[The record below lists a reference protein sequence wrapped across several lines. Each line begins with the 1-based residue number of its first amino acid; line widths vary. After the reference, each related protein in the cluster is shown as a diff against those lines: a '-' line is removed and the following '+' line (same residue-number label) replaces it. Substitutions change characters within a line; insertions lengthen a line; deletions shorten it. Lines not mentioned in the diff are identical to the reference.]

1 VQKNYNYKIISNR
14 GTQNVNEK
22 TPANTIEEDEID
34 LKELFKTLM
43 ANKKTIAIITTLV
56 TLLAVAY
63 VVLKTPIYEVAAIV
77 EIGSYKDQNNDDK
90 LLDDAN
96 KLAQEL
102 NVLYID
108 IYENE
113 KDREFWIEN
122 INALKKQKNF
132 IKLSARAFNNQD
144 AVGEVQR
151 VVDFIQEKHKKY
163 IDDVVNEKNLEL
175 SALQNKIDSLNNNT
189 LVGINEDIKYTREIA
204 IPSLEK
210 KIAVSKQKLS
220 DMQKQLKITEQNIA
234 KTQSQNASLTALNVI
249 EKRSLEA
256 QISSLE
262 LSLIDLQDKLVTE
275 KEKTLPR
282 LERKKSE
289 LVTMELHQL
298 LEKKKILET
307 ALLPHNYKNSAIVGK
322 IITNDK
328 PVKPKKELIVVVAF
342 VTGFIL
348 AIFFVFFREFI
359 RGVKQD
365 D

>member
-1 VQKNYNYKIISNR
+1 L
-14 GTQNVNEK
+14 NEK
-22 TPANTIEEDEID
+22 TPANYIEEDEID

-43 ANKKTIAIITTLV
+43 ANKKIIAMITILV
-56 TLLAVAY
+56 TLLAVVYA
-63 VVLKTPIYEVAAIV
+63 LFKTPIYEVSAII
-77 EIGSYKDQNNDDK
+77 EIGSYKDKSNDDK
-90 LLDDAN
+90 LIDDAN

-113 KDREFWIEN
+113 KSREFWIQN
-122 INALKKQKNF
+122 ISALKNQKNF
-132 IKLSARAFNNQD
+132 IKLTAQGLYNEK
-144 AVGEVQR
+144 AVDEVKR
-151 VVDFIQEKHKKY
+151 VVEYIQQKHNKFLTDVINTKK
-163 IDDVVNEKNLEL
+163 LEL

-210 KIAVSKQKLS
+210 KIAVSKQKLI

-234 KTQSQNASLTALNVI
+234 KTQSKDASLTALNVI

-262 LSLIDLQDKLVTE
+262 LSLIDLDDKLVTE

-282 LERKKSE
+282 LERKKAE
-289 LVTMELHQL
+289 LITINLHQL
-298 LEKKKILET
+298 LEEKKILEQ
-307 ALLPHNYKNSAIVGK
+307 ALLPHNYKISAVVGK
-322 IITNDK
+322 IITNNN
-328 PVKPKKELIVVVAF
+328 PIKPKKRLIVLVAF

-348 AIFFVFFREFI
+348 AIFFVFFREFL
-359 RGVKQD
+359 RGLKD
-365 D
+365 DEQENVNGEKN